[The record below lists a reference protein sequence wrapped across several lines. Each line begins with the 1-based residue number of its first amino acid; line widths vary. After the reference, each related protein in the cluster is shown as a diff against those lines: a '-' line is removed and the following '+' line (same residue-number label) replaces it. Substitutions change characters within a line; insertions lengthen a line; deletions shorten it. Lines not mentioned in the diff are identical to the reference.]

1 MRKSI
6 ITVLLCLTSLAI
18 GAQEKTLS
26 LTDLQIRD
34 PYILADKASSTYYL
48 YRAHNAKNA
57 DGKET
62 GGIEV
67 YSSKDLKQWH
77 GPKQVLTLPS
87 DNWSTGVIWAPEV
100 HKYKGKYYAFATVNS
115 DVKWKNNVEGWAEYK
130 WRGTQIFR
138 ADTPTGPFLPLT
150 KHQQT
155 PFDEMA
161 LDGTLWVEDG
171 TPYMVYCH
179 EWVQVCDGTI
189 NLVRMSPDLS
199 HTVGNP
205 QMLFNATAAP
215 WATGVATE
223 VADMPRAVVTDGCF
237 LYRTCTGKLLMI
249 WSSFHDKDYATG
261 IAESTTGKVAGP
273 WRQQTEPLYTSDGGH
288 GMLFHTFDGKL
299 CIVLHSPNSGNER
312 AHIFRVNDL
321 GNTLTLGQEVK

>member
-138 ADTPTGPFLPLT
+138 ADTPTGPFLPIT

-189 NLVRMSPDLS
+189 NLVRIG
-199 HTVGNP
+199 T
-205 QMLFNATAAP
+205 T
-215 WATGVATE
+215 ATE
-223 VADMPRAVVTDGCF
+223 
-237 LYRTCTGKLLMI
+237 
-249 WSSFHDKDYATG
+249 
-261 IAESTTGKVAGP
+261 
-273 WRQQTEPLYTSDGGH
+273 
-288 GMLFHTFDGKL
+288 
-299 CIVLHSPNSGNER
+299 
-312 AHIFRVNDL
+312 
-321 GNTLTLGQEVK
+321 